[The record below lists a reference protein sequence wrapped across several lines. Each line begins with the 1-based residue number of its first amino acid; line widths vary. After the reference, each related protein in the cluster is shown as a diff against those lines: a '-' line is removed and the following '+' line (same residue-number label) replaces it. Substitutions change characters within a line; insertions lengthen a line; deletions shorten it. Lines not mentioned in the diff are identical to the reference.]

1 MLAIC
6 LYSATD
12 LQPMGW
18 CVMHENMLQL
28 SLTNSML
35 ECSGCWITIVKT
47 SSSDQPSCC
56 RNTIARPAR
65 KILPCSRSLGW
76 LTNTRQIWLSCRPY
90 ADRNSRHG
98 CIGAV
103 STCGVLSTSRLTCAL
118 SLFKLCRRLRFAAT
132 SCCCCVRWGQTA
144 STRSTTC
151 NNSRAENGQRAHA
164 MHEQEKV

>member
-1 MLAIC
+1 MHVCVQRPVAWGYISAGRLLQEGLGLAGCLHPATCLQLAGMGRCVMDEAKWHDDASAQESTHLRRAMLAIC
-6 LYSATD
+6 LYSATY

-76 LTNTRQIWLSCRPY
+76 LTNTRQIWLSCRP
-90 ADRNSRHG
+90 
-98 CIGAV
+98 
-103 STCGVLSTSRLTCAL
+103 
-118 SLFKLCRRLRFAAT
+118 
-132 SCCCCVRWGQTA
+132 
-144 STRSTTC
+144 
-151 NNSRAENGQRAHA
+151 
-164 MHEQEKV
+164 